1 MDDTGAVLPV
11 RELTPAERIE
21 RQKRLDKVHR
31 EHLRAVATSKSLPEL
46 QSTIAGA
53 SGKTNIF
60 ARTAEN
66 QEAARL
72 EKLRTAAEAEMKE
85 IAFQQV
91 KQEKSK
97 HLQEIQDKKKAK
109 REKKLANRKRR
120 REEQDDNCDSDGTLS
135 DASN

>member
-1 MDDTGAVLPV
+1 MDDETGAVLPA
-11 RELTPAERIE
+11 RELTPQERID

-53 SGKTNIF
+53 SGKTNLF
-60 ARTAEN
+60 ARSAEN

-72 EKLRTAAEAEMKE
+72 EKLRTAAESEMKE
-85 IAFQQV
+85 IAFQQA
-91 KQEKSK
+91 KQEKNRQ
-97 HLQEIQDKKKAK
+97 LQEVMEKKKAK

-120 REEQDDNCDSDGTLS
+120 REEQGSSNSDSDS
-135 DASN
+135 SHSS